1 MQEYIDRH
9 GFDDRKS
16 LIDYANALVLKY
28 GGASGALACIMYE
41 KTAEA
46 ENKAVKTAEMADLP
60 SYGEVAKAVN
70 GTMKTSK
77 ASVPS
82 TVGRLTKQVGADTTL
97 KNALRDGAQFAWIP
111 SGDTCAFCITLASR
125 GWQYASK
132 KAIKSG
138 HAEHIHS
145 HCDCQYAIRFNSST
159 NVAGYDPDKY
169 LQMYEETEGTPKEKI
184 NEIRRK
190 LYAEKNG
197 LEVDDEGYAIR
208 KNNKNNDIIATQEEI
223 KNTDFELDKLKAE
236 FLKQADGYSYEEWY
250 NDFDSIAD
258 GFGGDTENP
267 DYVHLSAI
275 ENEIKEAEQSR
286 RNLLEEKPKR
296 TQLETGYPGKVPNDE
311 LNAFNEKCLRQ
322 IKEDTGLSEGEA
334 KRVQDCL
341 KEYFGGDY
349 EEILSGKSGKS
360 NVISHAIDLMP
371 TYEGSVYRGLTVSRE
386 EASTFLNM
394 EAGDTIPKKGNLSSW
409 SSNSRVA
416 GSFGGLSDYERTSI
430 ILECDDN
437 KTGVGV
443 QHLSKFGTKEA
454 EVLSNANYEVVDIQI
469 ENKYDY
475 LKTHKEYLY
484 FEDDLETMS
493 KELKENVV
501 CKIKVREIS

>member
-132 KAIKSG
+132 KAIKNG

-169 LQMYEETEGTPKEKI
+169 LQMYEDATGTPKEKI
-184 NEIRRK
+184 NEMRRK

-197 LEVDDEGYAIR
+197 LEVDDEGYATGKTLTEQEYRKVIR
-208 KNNKNNDIIATQEEI
+208 GEASTLSFTRNNKNVSVSVKKIE
-223 KNTDFELDKLKAE
+223 
-236 FLKQADGYSYEEWY
+236 SYE
-250 NDFDSIAD
+250 
-258 GFGGDTENP
+258 TP
-267 DYVHLSAI
+267 VYVSDNVQIKPKALNTLIQNTNQAIKEYGLSAEESPAVVI
-275 ENEIKEAEQSR
+275 LAQNE
-286 RNLLEEKPKR
+286 LEGASGIYDAIAN
-296 TQLETGYPGKVPNDE
+296 TTYYSE
-311 LNAFNEKCLRQ
+311 L
-322 IKEDTGLSEGEA
+322 IT
-334 KRVQDCL
+334 
-341 KEYFGGDY
+341 
-349 EEILSGKSGKS
+349 KS
-360 NVISHAIDLMP
+360 NVQSIAGGKQVIERHETWHAKQAAA
-371 TYEGSVYRGLTVSRE
+371 YRNNYGQITEENKNDYINETCKKSKKNLDSLGITVE
-386 EASTFLNM
+386 NV
-394 EAGDTIPKKGNLSSW
+394 DKI
-409 SSNSRVA
+409 
-416 GSFGGLSDYERTSI
+416 SDYAAMMYRRGRYDETEADYMALR
-430 ILECDDN
+430 
-437 KTGVGV
+437 K
-443 QHLSKFGTKEA
+443 KE
-454 EVLSNANYEVVDIQI
+454 
-469 ENKYDY
+469 
-475 LKTHKEYLY
+475 
-484 FEDDLETMS
+484 
-493 KELKENVV
+493 
-501 CKIKVREIS
+501 

>member
-46 ENKAVKTAEMADLP
+46 ENKAVKTTEMADLP

-132 KAIKSG
+132 KAIKNG

-169 LQMYEETEGTPKEKI
+169 LQMYEDAEGKTPKAKINSLRQTLNQHKGTKVDITNQAIEKI
-184 NEIRRK
+184 KPVKIKGFTDKELNEIQEMNRNILRVSK
-190 LYAEKNG
+190 EENKSNEVAMLWSAENG
-197 LEVDDEGYAIR
+197 IS
-208 KNNKNNDIIATQEEI
+208 
-223 KNTDFELDKLKAE
+223 KAM
-236 FLKQADGYSYEEWY
+236 LG
-250 NDFDSIAD
+250 
-258 GFGGDTENP
+258 
-267 DYVHLSAI
+267 
-275 ENEIKEAEQSR
+275 NEISVDIMADSNFSSTLRSSQIRSIVLSH
-286 RNLLEEKPKR
+286 NHPSASYFSSDDI
-296 TQLETGYPGKVPNDE
+296 GIFVCYPSIKTMEVVTNKGK
-311 LNAFNEKCLRQ
+311 
-322 IKEDTGLSEGEA
+322 TWYLS
-334 KRVQDCL
+334 
-341 KEYFGGDY
+341 
-349 EEILSGKSGKS
+349 
-360 NVISHAIDLMP
+360 
-371 TYEGSVYRGLTVSRE
+371 
-386 EASTFLNM
+386 
-394 EAGDTIPKKGNLSSW
+394 KKGNY
-409 SSNSRVA
+409 NDVA
-416 GSFGGLSDYERTSI
+416 VLEKYKKIIEKNPGVSLDKIVDLFIESTYDCVER
-430 ILECDDN
+430 N
-437 KTGVGV
+437 
-443 QHLSKFGTKEA
+443 
-454 EVLSNANYEVVDIQI
+454 
-469 ENKYDY
+469 
-475 LKTHKEYLY
+475 
-484 FEDDLETMS
+484 
-493 KELKENVV
+493 
-501 CKIKVREIS
+501 R

>member
-1 MQEYIDRH
+1 MQEYINRH
-9 GFDDRKS
+9 GFDDRKA

-132 KAIKSG
+132 KAIKNG

-169 LQMYEETEGTPKEKI
+169 LQMYEDATGTPKEKI
-184 NEIRRK
+184 NEMRRK

-197 LEVDDEGYAIR
+197 LEVDGEGYAIR
-208 KNNKNNDIIATQEEI
+208 KSSAKMKLPNQERLKI
-223 KNTDFELDKLKAE
+223 PMSKFTNYALDSPKA
-236 FLKQADGYSYEEWY
+236 
-250 NDFDSIAD
+250 
-258 GFGGDTENP
+258 P
-267 DYVHLSAI
+267 DKARAF
-275 ENEIKEAEQSR
+275 KEA
-286 RNLLEEKPKR
+286 L
-296 TQLETGYPGKVPNDE
+296 GYD
-311 LNAFNEKCLRQ
+311 
-322 IKEDTGLSEGEA
+322 
-334 KRVQDCL
+334 
-341 KEYFGGDY
+341 
-349 EEILSGKSGKS
+349 KS
-360 NVISHAIDLMP
+360 NVDELINQIESKLNEYEAKEKGDRGWGM
-371 TYEGSVYRGLTVSRE
+371 TYEIIMDITGPNGKTAKVLT
-386 EASTFLNM
+386 AW
-394 EAGDTIPKKGNLSSW
+394 I
-409 SSNSRVA
+409 
-416 GSFGGLSDYERTSI
+416 
-430 ILECDDN
+430 DD
-437 KTGVGV
+437 
-443 QHLSKFGTKEA
+443 S
-454 EVLSNANYEVVDIQI
+454 ANNEMRLTTVHVD
-469 ENKYDY
+469 D
-475 LKTHKEYLY
+475 
-484 FEDDLETMS
+484 
-493 KELKENVV
+493 
-501 CKIKVREIS
+501 